1 MFIYGLYS
9 TEDGVIKYVGKTK
22 YMLSK
27 RLREHIN
34 GALLR
39 GCKTY
44 KDNWIRN
51 VYSNGF
57 KVDIRLIEECGDSIW
72 DEREKYWIK
81 EYSGLTNLTD
91 GGRMWAWIVIQC
103 FI

>member
-9 TEDGVIKYVGKTK
+9 TDDGVIKYIGKTK

-34 GALLR
+34 GALKR
-39 GCKTY
+39 NCKTH

-51 VYSNGF
+51 VYSNGY
-57 KVDIRLIEECGDSIW
+57 KIDIELIEKCDDSIW
-72 DEREKYWIK
+72 EEREKYWIK
-81 EYSGLTNLTD
+81 KCALYN
-91 GGRMWAWIVIQC
+91 A
-103 FI
+103 